1 MTIHEIEEGLK
12 RIIHELEVKLNER
25 YLNLRGV
32 AESTQIPYQLIW
44 RFKMGYV
51 KNPNFDHIKRL
62 CKHFGIAAG
71 DL

>member
-1 MTIHEIEEGLK
+1 MTIHEIEKELK
-12 RIIHELEVKLNER
+12 RIICELDVKLNDR
-25 YLNLRGV
+25 YINLRGV

-62 CKHFGIAAG
+62 CKHFNIADG